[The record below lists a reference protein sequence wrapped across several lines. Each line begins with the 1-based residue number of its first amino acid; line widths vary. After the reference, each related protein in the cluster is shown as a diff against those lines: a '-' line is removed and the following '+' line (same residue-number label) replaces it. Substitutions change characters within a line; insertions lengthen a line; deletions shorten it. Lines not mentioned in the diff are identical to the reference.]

1 MRCQRLTKGK
11 QHLKSPC
18 ISNRLTHTGSFLF
31 SDGCFSAGQIATI
44 SLLAVIVASHD
55 NHPVLH
61 ECCNC
66 RPFVFIVVRC
76 IARQAYRKVKTS
88 CLENLAHFCQF
99 RCQCWQMESTIM
111 NFFDF
116 TSRSKTTHIASS
128 LFSDRCFSAAQIAK
142 ISLLAL
148 TVASLDNRPVTRR
161 GKTPSANF
169 WVSLEKCVGHS
180 WKILDKV

>member
-76 IARQAYRKVKTS
+76 IARQAYRKVKTWK
-88 CLENLAHFCQF
+88 HFGLHNCIKMLSQF
-99 RCQCWQMESTIM
+99 RTLYCTNLRQYSKRPKRGGAHDNAQLP
-111 NFFDF
+111 NLQFF
-116 TSRSKTTHIASS
+116 ASS
-128 LFSDRCFSAAQIAK
+128 FCAK
-142 ISLLAL
+142 NL
-148 TVASLDNRPVTRR
+148 
-161 GKTPSANF
+161 
-169 WVSLEKCVGHS
+169 S
-180 WKILDKV
+180 WPITL